1 MSEAGPRH
9 PNSPLAHSCGE
20 FEASHG
26 SLIAER
32 YCLVSKLGQGGMST
46 VWRAED
52 RALCI
57 EVAIKLIEPSLVD
70 SPVAL
75 ARFQQE
81 AHAAARLRST
91 HIVHINDYGLD
102 EATGRPYIAMDLL
115 EGENLQ
121 QRLERMGKL
130 SFSETQHILM
140 QVARALELAHS
151 KEIAHRDLKPE
162 NIFIA
167 REGDSEIV
175 KVLDFGI
182 AKRLDVLTVSGGLKT
197 REGQM
202 LGTPNYMSPEQA
214 RARGDIDHRTDV
226 WSFGVIAFECIT
238 GIRPFESDNLASLV
252 LAICSGRIPDP
263 ASLAATPVGFTEW
276 FEHAIA
282 REVQNRFATIVA
294 AANELSQLLDA
305 PLRPRTN
312 PQSGVPTL
320 ATFTAPISA
329 DAKNGLYLATLPRA
343 RWMVPKY
350 RARGLALVAVVLSI
364 GALCAWWLAQSNK
377 PARSA
382 PPAAPVATL
391 SSEPVVNA
399 APSASVPAPGITLAP
414 ESGPSAPAS
423 EVAKTQGTQQNQKL
437 PVTDN
442 IKRPA
447 SLKPANPSPA
457 VRRSPAPQKANPLDP
472 GI

>member
-1 MSEAGPRH
+1 MNEAGPGH
-9 PNSPLAHSCGE
+9 PNSPLSQSWGE
-20 FEASHG
+20 FEASPG

-32 YCLVSKLGQGGMST
+32 YCLLSKLGQGGMST

-52 RALCI
+52 RALRI
-57 EVAIKLIEPSLVD
+57 EVALKLIEPSLVD

-81 AHAAARLRST
+81 AHAAAKLRST

-102 EATGRPYIAMDLL
+102 EVSGQPFIAMDLL
-115 EGENLQ
+115 EGESLQ
-121 QRLERMGKL
+121 QRLERMGTL
-130 SFSETQHILM
+130 SFTETQHILM

-151 KEIAHRDLKPE
+151 KGIAHRDLKPE

-182 AKRLDVLTVSGGLKT
+182 AKRLDVMTVSGGLKT

-214 RARGDIDHRTDV
+214 RARGDIDQRTDV
-226 WSFGVIAFECIT
+226 WAFGVIAFECIT

-252 LAICSGRIPDP
+252 LAICSGPIPDP
-263 ASLAATPVGFTEW
+263 ASLAATPAGFTEW

-282 REVQNRFATIVA
+282 RDVQDRFATIVA
-294 AANELSQLLDA
+294 AASELSRLADA
-305 PLRPRTN
+305 PLTSPHG
-312 PQSGVPTL
+312 GVATL
-320 ATFTAPISA
+320 AAFTAPASL
-329 DAKNGLYLATLPRA
+329 DAKNGPAPARLPRG
-343 RWMVPKY
+343 RWLVPKY
-350 RARGLALVAVVLSI
+350 RGRGLALVAVVLSI
-364 GALCAWWLAQSNK
+364 GALCAWWLAKSDK
-377 PARSA
+377 PASSA
-382 PPAAPVATL
+382 LPAVPAASLT
-391 SSEPVVNA
+391 SEPIVNA
-399 APSASVPAPGITLAP
+399 VPSASEPAPGVTLAP
-414 ESGPSAPAS
+414 ESNPSAPAS
-423 EVAKTQGTQQNQKL
+423 EVAKSQGTQQSQKS

-442 IKRPA
+442 TKRPA
-447 SLKPANPSPA
+447 SPKPVNPSPA
-457 VRRSPAPQKANPLDP
+457 IRRTPAPQKANPLDP